1 LRKLFFTLLLG
12 FGAIAAAC
20 GQNGADSASYLF
32 SEYSQAKAEG
42 DFLRSEYLLKKI
54 LEQDYS
60 LSDYRL
66 ALVHNHLG
74 YVYYE
79 TGRLEEAFAQYRMAE
94 GILPT
99 TGRSSLQ
106 LRISILINQA
116 SYHRT
121 LGDYTQSLQYNNK
134 AYRLLNL
141 IPEWNEDSYNKL
153 SILLLNRGIT
163 LFHLERYEEALTDLK
178 ECEQIKI
185 SHNHPYLGSV
195 YFNLARVH
203 QSLGDHDA
211 TGENYVRSID
221 QWISE
226 YDPTYYE
233 LANVY
238 LHFGQF
244 LAASGQYEEGFEY
257 LNRALENYQENY
269 GVRHPLTAAC
279 YESLARFSLDRGS
292 WEHALDYLQRA
303 LQSLFGDFK
312 NTDPLSNPE
321 IRSSSHDLTFL
332 KILAT
337 KAIAL
342 ERASGDFTKPM
353 EKTKYLE
360 AALGNN
366 QMAIEVLDQIQN
378 PFLSADSRL
387 QLNSQQKVLF
397 ATGIR
402 LNLELFELSGDQ
414 EQVENAFLMA
424 ALGKSRELMF
434 EMNEKEWLYLE
445 SLPDTVALIAT
456 ELKQKNHHLSN
467 LIQIENLAMNPDTAR
482 MLDLQDQL
490 FQTTDSFFK
499 QMEQLQQDF
508 PEISRFESTHTEF
521 SLQQIRRNLKRNETL
536 VEYFLPEA
544 GQGGMEPLYI
554 FVVTKDQC
562 HCYQGSVDRE
572 FQQHLL
578 TLTSNLHG
586 FVPYA
591 ETPERFS
598 GLKHA
603 LYGLYQDIFLPI
615 ESHLKTRNLIVVP
628 DEGLSYVPFDAL
640 ITHLGT
646 DSIANY
652 AGIPYLLYDYNISYM
667 YNSQLIRHKQPRTW
681 NIPEVTAWIPG
692 HVTDPAMGAGYLQG
706 AEEEVR
712 EILEITNGRRI
723 RESLEKPELMAV
735 LEENSIIHLAMHS
748 LAIENTGIS
757 PYFILDSIRDPLLG
771 NRMHDYEI
779 NALNLSSPMVV
790 LSSCETAAGRLHK
803 GEGIMSLSRSFLQA
817 GAASV
822 VHSLWPVEDA
832 KSREIM
838 SGFYRELSRGPSKS
852 RALAEV
858 KKQYIA
864 ENPPFYTHPYY
875 WAAFQITGDI
885 SPLRDRRQAFMVL
898 GFVLVALLILY
909 GAKRRSF
916 FRRD

>member
-1 LRKLFFTLLLG
+1 VRTLFVSLLLG
-12 FGAIAAAC
+12 FAAIAIMY
-20 GQNGADSASYLF
+20 GQNSTDSARFLF
-32 SEYSQAKAEG
+32 GESRKAIDAG
-42 DFLRSEYLLKKI
+42 DFLQSEVLLERI
-54 LEQDYS
+54 LELEFQ
-60 LSDYRL
+60 LSDYQI
-66 ALVHNHLG
+66 ALVHNNLG
-74 YVYYE
+74 FAYSQL
-79 TGRLEEAFAQYRMAE
+79 GRLEDAIAQYKLAE
-94 GILPT
+94 RLLPT
-99 TGRSSLQ
+99 TGSSSHQ

-121 LGDYTQSLQYNNK
+121 LGDYSQSLQYNNE
-134 AYRLLNL
+134 AFRLLNL
-141 IPEWNEDSYNKL
+141 IPEWDALSYNKL
-153 SILLLNRGIT
+153 STLLLNRGIT
-163 LFHLERYEEALTDLK
+163 LYHLGRYEEALTDLK

-185 SHNHPYLGSV
+185 RHNHPYLGSV

-203 QSLGDHDA
+203 QSLGDLDA

-233 LANVY
+233 LANIY

-244 LAASGQYEEGFEY
+244 LAARGQPEEGFGY
-257 LNRALENYQENY
+257 LNKALENYRQNY
-269 GVRHPLTAAC
+269 GVMHPLTAAC

-292 WEHALDYLQRA
+292 WEEALDYLQWA
-303 LQSLFGDFK
+303 LQSMVGDFQGE
-312 NTDPLSNPE
+312 DPFHNPE
-321 IRSSSHDLTFL
+321 VKSSGHDLTFL
-332 KILAT
+332 KILAS
-337 KAIAL
+337 KALVL
-342 ERASGDFTKPM
+342 EQASGDFTKPID
-353 EKTKYLE
+353 KTKYLE
-360 AALGNN
+360 AALGTN
-366 QMAIEVLDQIQN
+366 QMAIGVLDQIQN
-378 PFLSADSRL
+378 PFLSAESRL
-387 QLNSQQKVLF
+387 QLNAQQKDLF
-397 ATGIR
+397 VTGIR
-402 LNLELFELSGDQ
+402 LNLELFDLSGDQ

-424 ALGKSRELMF
+424 ARGKSRELMF

-445 SLPDTVALIAT
+445 SLPDTVALKAT

-467 LIQIENLAMNPDTAR
+467 LIQIENLAMNPDSAR

-544 GQGGMEPLYI
+544 GQRGSNPLYI

-562 HCYQGSVDRE
+562 HYYQGSVDRE

-578 TLTSNLHG
+578 TLTNNLHG

-603 LYGLYQDIFLPI
+603 LYGLYQEIFLPI

-640 ITHLGT
+640 ITHPDT
-646 DSIANY
+646 DSIENY

-667 YNSQLIRHKQPRTW
+667 YNSQLIRHKHPRVW
-681 NIPEVTAWIPG
+681 NIPEVIAWIPG
-692 HVTDPAMGAGYLQG
+692 HVADPSMGAGYLQG

-748 LAIENTGIS
+748 LALENTGIS

-838 SGFYRELSRGPSKS
+838 AGFYRELSRGHSKS

-885 SPLRDRRQAFMVL
+885 SPLRDRRQAYMVL
-898 GFVLVALLILY
+898 GFVLVASLILY